1 MAGAESGKAD
11 RQDGSIYYR
20 ADAQHN
26 RNSLFQEYKTVELTN
41 VVELKSNYGLSELR
55 DETSSTGG
63 GTVTHTG
70 AEFQLSVTNST
81 GDRAQLASAERGRY
95 VPGHAAEAGVGVRAG
110 SSMDTNQ
117 TARWGLFDDSDG
129 FYIGQDGSGWFVG
142 RRSGSTDTVTRSSN
156 WNGDTL
162 DGEGYSGLDYS
173 ITDGAVFQVD
183 FTWYGYGTIEYKA
196 FVATT
201 GSYQRTITLH
211 RENVTGSVSV
221 ENPNL
226 PIRAEIE
233 NTGSASSGR
242 LFVGGRKYAV
252 VGRYETNFRKS
263 GVEVT
268 GASLTTSY
276 SSVFS
281 VRRKASVTDGEQWE
295 SVSVKLG
302 DFHAVVNST
311 EAVAFKWLTNTN
323 PSSTNWSALSGV
335 STGETALEAVTDST
349 SVSGGQFLDRTVIEG
364 GGKKQ
369 ASGAAPDV
377 QDFDFRRRQ
386 PVTLMARSINAGSTV
401 HVVQNFREE
410 F

>member
-110 SSMDTNQ
+110 SSMGMNQ

-162 DGEGYSGLDYS
+162 DGEGYSGLDHS
-173 ITDGAVFQVD
+173 ITDGAIYQVD

-201 GSYQRTITLH
+201 DSYQRVVTLH
-211 RENVTGSVSV
+211 RASVKGSVSV

-226 PIRAEIE
+226 PLRAEIE
-233 NTGSASSGR
+233 NTGAASSGS
-242 LFVGGRKYAV
+242 LFVGGRKYAI
-252 VGRYETNFRKS
+252 VGAYEANFRKS

-268 GASLTTSY
+268 DVSLSTSY
-276 SSVFS
+276 RPVFS
-281 VRRKASVTDGEQWE
+281 VRRKATITDGEQWE
-295 SVSVKLG
+295 SVSCKVG
-302 DFHAVVNST
+302 DVSIIAKSTNPVAV
-311 EAVAFKWLTNTN
+311 KWLTNAT

-349 SVSGGQFLDRTVIEG
+349 AATGGEFLDRNLLEG

-369 ASGAAPDV
+369 GRVTSEDV
-377 QDFDFRRRQ
+377 FDFDFRRRQ
-386 PVTLMARSINAGSTV
+386 PVTLMARGINGGSTI
-401 HVVQNFREE
+401 HVAANFREE